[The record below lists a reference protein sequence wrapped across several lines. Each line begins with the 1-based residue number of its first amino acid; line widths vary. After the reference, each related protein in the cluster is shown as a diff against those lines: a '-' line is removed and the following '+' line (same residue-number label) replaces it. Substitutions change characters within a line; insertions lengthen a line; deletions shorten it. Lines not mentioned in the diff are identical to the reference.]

1 MIGQNSNM
9 PQFITQEMS
18 VYKDNDCAHDITVPE
33 VFQDY
38 GDKVHRACWVLA
50 CKCKKCGDIF
60 IHDMQFGLFED
71 ANK

>member
-1 MIGQNSNM
+1 M
-9 PQFITQEMS
+9 PQFITPEIPEQRKS
-18 VYKDNDCAHDITVPE
+18 LCAHDTTTPV

-71 ANK
+71 LKKENECI